1 MMTEMRKNPR
11 KTSENS
17 SAVSKLK
24 KNIMNTICKFLCSA
38 AGLALIPAAPSI
50 SGEGDGGVPAFGEN
64 IGNLNAANAS
74 EADVA
79 AFKAKA
85 EAKLLAYEKEAWRYG
100 NSADFSRLRTEDTS
114 EAEHRYL
121 VEEGKKKAHAV
132 RRAAYNDLMDMG
144 VAAASPRQGF
154 TTDGVLVEDKIPPP
168 VAEGAFAR
176 FARVFPSATD
186 LTVLY
191 ENFGTTDKAEI
202 GRRVLKGISRAAESD
217 FSARRRWMATDD
229 MDKVRAELRQLGVLA
244 GIPVEMQTNPIDIDE
259 AVQTRRYYVNKM
271 GGINEL
277 VLSSVE
283 SVEEFGEAFA
293 LSLMTEDKRKK
304 VIAAELSRDPEKAWR
319 LIQAASA
326 YTAHADADFLASSLR
341 FAESVFEGG
350 KKGASIVWNA
360 TKDAF
365 SGGKKNAEDDV
376 RYAMN
381 DAWINDEGGST
392 ILTPGDIDSMSDE
405 DVMRLAGD
413 SAKKKKKNYSKEEKA
428 LLHRRRGVSFEYS
441 AGEIRELYKRGH
453 ARWVEAFS
461 GIKAEELGAPQFH
474 PENWLAEMS
483 YDVGY
488 SAGYM
493 IPGVA
498 VGAAATALTWNLK
511 NFLLALDRAFP
522 QEKNPA
528 QP

>member
-1 MMTEMRKNPR
+1 MTEMRKNPR

-64 IGNLNAANAS
+64 IGNLDAANAT

-85 EAKLLAYEKEAWRYG
+85 EAKLPAYEKEAWRYG
-100 NSADFSRLRTEDTS
+100 DSADFSRLRTADTS
-114 EAEHRYL
+114 EAEYRYL
-121 VEEGKKKAHAV
+121 VEEGEKKAHAF
-132 RRAAYNDLMDMG
+132 RRARFNYLLEFGML
-144 VAAASPRQGF
+144 AASPRQGF
-154 TTDGVLVEDKIPPP
+154 TTDGVLDDDKIPQ
-168 VAEGAFAR
+168 VTAENAFTL
-176 FARVFPSATD
+176 FACVFPSATD
-186 LTVLY
+186 STVLY
-191 ENFGTTDKAEI
+191 ENFGTTDRAEL

-217 FSARRRWMATDD
+217 FSARWRWMAMDD
-229 MDKVRAELRQLGVLA
+229 MDAVRDELRQLGVLA
-244 GIPVEMQTNPIDIDE
+244 GIPEEMQTNPIDIDE

-293 LSLMTEDKRKK
+293 LSMMTEDKRKK
-304 VIAAELSRDPEKAWR
+304 VIADVLSRDPAKAGR
-319 LIQAASA
+319 LIRAASA
-326 YTAHADADFLASSLR
+326 YVAYADAGFLASSLR
-341 FAESVFEGG
+341 FAKSLFEGAG
-350 KKGASIVWNA
+350 KGLSNA
-360 TKDAF
+360 W
-365 SGGKKNAEDDV
+365 NAEDDV
-376 RYAMN
+376 RYAMS
-381 DAWINDEGGST
+381 DAWINDEGGRAV
-392 ILTPGDIDSMSDE
+392 LTPGDIDSMSDE

-413 SAKKKKKNYSKEEKA
+413 SVKRKTYSNEELA
-428 LLHRRRGVSFEYS
+428 LLYRKRITGKPSGVSLEYS

-461 GIKAEELGAPQFH
+461 EVKAEELGAPQFH
-474 PENWLAEMS
+474 PQNWLAEMS

-488 SAGYM
+488 SVGYM
-493 IPGVA
+493 APGVLG
-498 VGAAATALTWNLK
+498 GAAATALTWNLK